1 MRRFLAL
8 FFGVSAGLAATASA
22 ATFTVTNTNDSGVGS
37 LRDSITQANTAVGAD
52 TIAFNVS
59 GAGCSGGGVCTITP
73 ASQLPE
79 VTGTTLIDGFSQPGS
94 SANTNASG
102 AINAAPKIVISGATV
117 GVTASG
123 LVVSGAGS
131 TVRGLVIN
139 GGFAGGVRVTGADVS
154 VRGCF
159 IGTDATGTTA
169 SGNAQGVSGEGFSG
183 VTGLLVGGPAPGD
196 RNLIAGQT
204 ANHVSMNVIPNGKI
218 EGNLLGTDK
227 TGAATL
233 GTFPNDAII
242 IYPDASGN
250 SVLRNVI
257 AGGSIEGINI
267 GSGDAGGVVT
277 IQGNSVGTDATGTVN
292 FGNPTTGIR
301 IFSSDVVVG
310 GPDAGEGNVIAF
322 NAGAGVFIYPQ
333 GGSSPVRCR
342 IRGNSIHSNHQ
353 NPAFGEMLGI
363 DLGENQSP
371 LGGLTENDLGDADIG
386 SNGLQN
392 FPIITSAA
400 ANLAESPEGGTT
412 TITGRLNSAPGT
424 TYTLDFYSNSACVG
438 RPQALLEGQ
447 TYLGSDQVTTDG
459 SGNANINAVV
469 PVAIAPGE
477 KVTAT
482 ATDPSGSTSEFS
494 QRIVVASNPSSG
506 NPAGV
511 PGVVLTGF
519 HFLPGAGVTVGGA
532 APPSVVVNDYNTIT
546 ITTPNLLPGTLH
558 DVSVTNTDGSAG
570 TLPNGWIAD
579 FLDVPGNHPFYS
591 YVTTLVRNAITA
603 GVGNGSYGVA
613 QDTKRQQMA
622 VFLLKAK
629 YGICYTPP
637 PCTVPAFPDVP
648 CSSNFAPWINQLVA
662 ENITGGCA
670 GGNFCPGNPVNR
682 QQMAVF
688 LLKTFEGGSYSPP
701 ACTVASFGDVPC
713 SHPFAVWIYE
723 LVARNI
729 TAGCGS
735 GNYCP
740 TTNANRGQMATFLT
754 KSFNLQ

>member
-424 TYTLDFYSNSACVG
+424 TYTLDFYSNPACVG

>member
-267 GSGDAGGVVT
+267 GSGDAGGAVA
-277 IQGNSVGTDATGTVN
+277 IQGNFVGTDVGGTVH

-301 IFSSDVVVG
+301 IFASDVIVG
-310 GPDAGEGNVIAF
+310 GPDPEEGNVIAF
-322 NAGAGVFIYPQ
+322 NAGAGVFVYPQ
-333 GGSSPVRCR
+333 GGTSPVRCT
-342 IRGNSIHSNHQ
+342 IRGNSIYSNHQ

-392 FPIITSAA
+392 FPIITSATPS
-400 ANLAESPEGGTT
+400 LGEGGST

-424 TYTLDFYSNSACVG
+424 TYTLDFYSNPACVG
-438 RPQALLEGQ
+438 RPQALLEGE

-459 SGNANINAVV
+459 SGNANINTVV
-469 PVAIAPGE
+469 PVAIAAGE

-494 QRIVVASNPSSG
+494 QRIVVTSNPSSG

-511 PGVVLTGF
+511 AGVVLTGF
-519 HFLPGAGVTVGGA
+519 HFLSGAGVSVGGA
-532 APPSVVVNDYNTIT
+532 AASSVVVNDYDTIT
-546 ITTPNLLPGTLH
+546 ITTPTLPPGSLSDIT
-558 DVSVTNTDGSAG
+558 VTNTEGSAG

-579 FLDVPGNHPFYS
+579 FLDVPGNHIFYPF
-591 YVTTLVRNAITA
+591 VTTLVRNEIT
-603 GVGNGSYGVA
+603 VGTGGGNYGVN
-613 QDTKRQQMA
+613 QSTLRQQMA

-629 YGICYTPP
+629 YGICYVPP

-648 CSSNFAPWINQLVA
+648 CSSGFAPWINQLVV
-662 ENITGGCA
+662 EGITGGCA
-670 GGNFCPGNPVNR
+670 GGNFCPTNPVNR

-688 LLKTFEGGSYSPP
+688 LLKTFEGGGYTPP
-701 ACTVASFGDVPC
+701 DCTVASFGDVPC
-713 SHPFAVWIYE
+713 SHPFADWIYA

-729 TAGCGS
+729 TSGCGG

-740 TTNANRGQMATFLT
+740 LTNANRGQMATFLVKT
-754 KSFNLQ
+754 FNLQ